1 MDSFLTRSA
10 KKLEQA
16 LGVPRPWEL
25 TPPTAIG
32 YQLATGEGS
41 LGERAKRGL
50 VQFIGRYA
58 TNMTDP
64 AASLNLPSFKDM
76 KFRNVVQDRPEW
88 FDLSH
93 YSNYNERE
101 SGELAPHR
109 KANEVMFREMFDLPS
124 RFTPEE
130 AGLRK
135 IAPKTYSTDDG
146 PLMPYG
152 PKEGLYSEPF
162 QGRYV
167 VTKNPKTKELEYE
180 DVWDI
185 SSPVEPSYAENLG
198 FKVGGYGQEQ
208 DLLSHMLR
216 EAIAPI
222 LSPATVKGKT
232 RKK

>member
-25 TPPTAIG
+25 TPATSVG
-32 YQLATGEGS
+32 YQMATGEGPI
-41 LGERAKRGL
+41 GERARKGTA
-50 VQFIGRYA
+50 QFIGRYA
-58 TNMTDP
+58 SNLVNP
-64 AASLNLPSFKDM
+64 AKSFDLPKFKEMDFGAVM
-76 KFRNVVQDRPEW
+76 RDRPAW
-88 FDLSH
+88 LNTSYYIDNTGGLD
-93 YSNYNERE
+93 
-101 SGELAPHR
+101 PDI
-109 KANEVMFREMFDLPS
+109 KANEVMTREMFDLPS

-135 IAPKTYSTDDG
+135 IAPKTYTTDYG
-146 PLMPYG
+146 PLMPFG
-152 PKEGLYSEPF
+152 PEEGLYYEPF
-162 QGRYV
+162 QGRYEV
-167 VTKNPKTKELEYE
+167 KKNPQTGELEYE

-185 SSPVEPSYAENLG
+185 SSPVEPSYAKNLG